1 MRLSVRFWWDDWEGM
16 GFTQDVSE
24 TGLLVETPRDLEIG
38 TRIHLEVT
46 GDNLAFFANGVV
58 VRKKQYPRQ
67 ARSLFKPALG
77 VRIEKLTEALEH
89 AKAAGKA
96 KTAPRQ
102 EKPDAAGKST
112 GKAPVE
118 RVAKKAQKAE
128 AQQAEKPVAQET
140 GPPPAKPT
148 VSAEK
153 DAPVYET
160 THLPMQVDLR
170 DPERLAE
177 IYEEDVKHG
186 GLRVRTTEIPGI
198 DEDVVVPV
206 LLPEPH
212 GRIDCI
218 GTVVKIL
225 DDLPG
230 FALRLHDV
238 DAVRARLIEI
248 IRSR

>member
-1 MRLSVRFWWDDWEGM
+1 M
-16 GFTQDVSE
+16 GFTQDISE
-24 TGLLVETPRDLEIG
+24 TGLLVETPRDLELG
-38 TRIHLEVT
+38 ARIHLEVT

-67 ARSLFKPALG
+67 ARSLFKPAMG
-77 VRIEKLTEALEH
+77 VRFEKLTEALEH

-96 KTAPRQ
+96 KPVPRQ

-118 RVAKKAQKAE
+118 RVAKKAQPAE
-128 AQQAEKPVAQET
+128 AAQAEKPVEQET
-140 GPPPAKPT
+140 DPPPAAKQT
-148 VSAEK
+148 VPVK
-153 DAPVYET
+153 GDAPVYET
-160 THLPMQVDLR
+160 THLPMEVDLR
-170 DPERLAE
+170 DPQRLAE

-186 GLRVRTTEIPGI
+186 GLRVRTTEAPGI

-212 GRIDCI
+212 GRIDCV

-230 FALRLHDV
+230 FALRLHDI

-248 IRSR
+248 IRGR